1 MNRTRLAVVGLVIG
15 AFAAMALGQNADKN
29 SAGPTRN
36 DYRLKVV
43 EPAEGATITGPTV
56 RVIVNTMVTEQIGD
70 SEKRDVNS
78 MPRPDVDVF
87 VDGTLKGTMRDE
99 SNVLEVES
107 VPVGA
112 HKLVLV
118 AKNRANEIID
128 RKEINFS
135 NVEAIA
141 STATTTTSETA
152 RSVAVAPAPPPPP
165 APAPAPVTSQ
175 STRSYEPPPSPPG
188 TSAEQPLPARASSH
202 PRMPAT
208 ASLDPALVIAGA
220 GMLFLALLIRRLLAR
235 RRRFVA

>member
-135 NVEAIA
+135 SVEAVA
-141 STATTTTSETA
+141 STATTTTAETS
-152 RSVAVAPAPPPPP
+152 RSVAVAPPPPPPP
-165 APAPAPVTSQ
+165 APAPAPVTSA
-175 STRSYEPPPSPPG
+175 RSYEPPPSPPG
-188 TSAEQPLPARASSH
+188 TSAEQPLPPR